1 MLKEKYAALSR
12 REQHILLFAL
22 PIGIVLV
29 LWLLLIR
36 PTLAHHSALQSKLAQ
51 KTEDLAWL
59 QQAAAQIEAPSGPS
73 STNEQP
79 LRQRV
84 TLSFAQHSINLSR
97 IQSGNNEEI
106 SVWSDNASFNGIL
119 SAIQSGIEQNIQI
132 SQAQISTAE
141 QSGRVNARLS
151 FIEAANTP

>member
-36 PTLAHHSALQSKLAQ
+36 PTLAHHSALQNKLAQ

-59 QQAAAQIEAPSGPS
+59 QQAAAQIKVPSEPS

-84 TLSFAQHSINLSR
+84 TQIFAQHSINLSR
-97 IQSGNNEEI
+97 VQSGNNEEV
-106 SVWSDNASFNGIL
+106 SVWSDNASFNGVL

-141 QSGRVNARLS
+141 QPGRVNVRLS
-151 FIEAANTP
+151 FTETTNTP